1 MSGDMRFTPLGSE
14 GSSQGKLLSMQFIKR
29 TLNFGAKTK
38 VKNPDIIREEK
49 DLRYGTPV
57 YNSTQIKGDFY
68 RVIPANAREVF
79 YLRNLEHRVDKF
91 APARGNGVIV
101 RCSAIDAVANHA

>member
-1 MSGDMRFTPLGSE
+1 MRL
-14 GSSQGKLLSMQFIKR
+14 IKR

-68 RVIPANAREVF
+68 RVIPANAKEVA

-91 APARGNGVIV
+91 APARGNGIIV
-101 RCSAIDAVANHA
+101 RCSAIDTVSNNA

>member
-1 MSGDMRFTPLGSE
+1 MRL
-14 GSSQGKLLSMQFIKR
+14 IKR

-57 YNSTQIKGDFY
+57 FNSTQIKGDFY
-68 RVIPANAREVF
+68 RIIPSNAKEVA
-79 YLRNLEHRVDKF
+79 YLRHSRSDYLGSWGKKRLAVLEQEANRRKLTIQP
-91 APARGNGVIV
+91 APKNDR
-101 RCSAIDAVANHA
+101 HPM

>member
-1 MSGDMRFTPLGSE
+1 MVTSSHNPAAHGFITGQITFMRL
-14 GSSQGKLLSMQFIKR
+14 IKR

-57 YNSTQIKGDFY
+57 FNSTQIKGDFY
-68 RVIPANAREVF
+68 RVIPANAKEVA

-91 APARGNGVIV
+91 APARGNGIIV

>member
-1 MSGDMRFTPLGSE
+1 MLHPLARGFTTGQITFMRL
-14 GSSQGKLLSMQFIKR
+14 IKR

-57 YNSTQIKGDFY
+57 FNSTQIKGDFY
-68 RVIPANAREVF
+68 RVIPANAREVT

-91 APARGNGVIV
+91 APARGNGIIV

>member
-1 MSGDMRFTPLGSE
+1 MRL
-14 GSSQGKLLSMQFIKR
+14 IKR

-38 VKNPDIIREEK
+38 VKNPDIICEEK

-57 YNSTQIKGDFY
+57 FNSTQIKGDFY
-68 RVIPANAREVF
+68 RVIPANAKEVA

>member
-1 MSGDMRFTPLGSE
+1 MSGDMRFMPLGSE
-14 GSSQGKLLSMQFIKR
+14 GSPQGKLLSMQFIKR

-57 YNSTQIKGDFY
+57 FNSTQIKGDFY

-79 YLRNLEHRVDKF
+79 YLRNLEHRVAKS
-91 APARGNGVIV
+91 PRARDNGVIA
-101 RCSAIDAVANHA
+101 RCSAMAAFPTHA

>member
-1 MSGDMRFTPLGSE
+1 MVSGFIFPWLQGFTIGQITFMRL
-14 GSSQGKLLSMQFIKR
+14 IKR
-29 TLNFGAKTK
+29 TLNFGAKNK
-38 VKNPDIIREEK
+38 IKNPDIIREEK

-68 RVIPANAREVF
+68 RVIPANAHEVA

-91 APARGNGVIV
+91 APARGNGIIV